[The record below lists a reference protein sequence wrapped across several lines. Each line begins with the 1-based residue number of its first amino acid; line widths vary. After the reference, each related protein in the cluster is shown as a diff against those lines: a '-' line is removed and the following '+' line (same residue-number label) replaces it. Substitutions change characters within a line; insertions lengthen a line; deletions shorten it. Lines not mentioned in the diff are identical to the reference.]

1 MKKCSSCLTQKP
13 YTEFNVTNIK
23 YGDGFQNYCKDC
35 GKAYYKAY
43 NASRKAAKQ
52 SVVLDSKECRQ
63 CGLKKP
69 ISQFGLKSN
78 VPDKHNIYCKDCNRQ
93 MSYASRRKNA

>member
-1 MKKCSSCLTQKP
+1 MKKCSHCLTQKP
-13 YTEFNVTNIK
+13 FTEFNTSNAK
-23 YGDGFQNYCKDC
+23 SSGGFQNYCKDC

-52 SVVLDSKECRQ
+52 SVVLDSKTCRQ

-69 ISQFGLKSN
+69 ISQFGVKRNL
-78 VPDKHNIYCKDCNRQ
+78 PDKHNIYCKDCNRE
-93 MSYASRRKNA
+93 MSYASRRKNG